1 MTKELC
7 MFDLDDTL
15 WKMDNQDIWIID
27 KDKPYKP
34 VMSIDHIEYNNIKNK
49 RYIKDN
55 IIFDYNGNR
64 FYISKDMF
72 EFIKKK
78 TGSENQDRFGISFMP
93 ITKKSLLDKNN
104 FEFLV
109 DNISHLRNKKFVEIG
124 ILTARSNQKNHA
136 ELLNKLRLEMSNIG
150 LEIKKIFFIGNGLTK
165 GYSYYDKTKILLEH
179 LIGFKILDGK
189 FIDKRQDWYSKV
201 SFYDDDIKNIE
212 YANDVQNY
220 LNDLLKKTDDDL
232 FRIIC
237 NRIKENKLILETNL
251 ITGNKLNKF
260 KKNIIL
266 IKEPI
271 KFPIQEKLNHLKSY
285 DLY

>member
-1 MTKELC
+1 MKEIAF
-7 MFDLDDTL
+7 FDLDDTL
-15 WKMDNQDIWIID
+15 WKMEDQDIWIID

-55 IIFDYNGNR
+55 IIFDYNGNK
-64 FYISKDMF
+64 FYIRKDMF
-72 EFIKKK
+72 EIIKKK
-78 TGSENQDRFGISFMP
+78 SGSENPERFGISFMP

-109 DNISHLRNKKFVEIG
+109 DNISHLRKNKFVEIG

-150 LEIKKIFFIGNGLTK
+150 LDIKKIFFIGNGLTK
-165 GYSYYDKTKILLEH
+165 GYSYYDKTRVLLEH

-189 FIDKRQDWYSKV
+189 FTDKKQDWYPRV

-212 YANDVQNY
+212 YANDIQIY
-220 LNDLLKKTDDDL
+220 LNDLLRKTDDDL
-232 FRIIC
+232 FKIIY
-237 NRIKENKLILETNL
+237 NRIKENDLKLETYL

-260 KKNIIL
+260 KKNVVSL
-266 IKEPI
+266 QEPI
-271 KFPIQEKLNHLKSY
+271 RFPIQEKLNHLKSY
-285 DLY
+285 ESY